1 MTTQLQNLPIGI
13 QHFETLRKND
23 YLYVDKTARLLQLI
37 RTGAWYFLARPRRFG
52 KSLTVSTLDAMFS
65 GKADLFAGLAAEDW
79 VREQARHPSPVLR
92 LDMSTMTSDTPETLR
107 QSLNAALAR
116 RARRAGL
123 QLEASL
129 PGDRLQDLLL
139 LLSEQHGPVVVLI
152 DEYDKPILDHMDD
165 LKHADSMR
173 RVLRDFYA
181 VLKGCN
187 EYLRFVLLTGISRF
201 TKTGVFSAMNNLRDI
216 SMMPKFGD
224 IVGYT
229 QAELESSF
237 ASWLDDAADKRQ
249 TTRAALLNRVRDYYD
264 GFCFDGVTRVYNPF
278 SVLNFCDTAEFFN
291 FWYKSASP
299 SFLVHYMKQHAI
311 ADPEDYR
318 LLEVSE
324 DFADAQEIERANPAS
339 FLFQAG
345 YLTIVGWEEQALIL
359 DYPNREVLD
368 SLSRMYL
375 EHVYLVPGFTPL
387 GSRLW
392 RALKDGN
399 LDEALRLYNTAL
411 SGIPYQD
418 FAEPVRESFYRAL
431 FLMLLRGAGVTA
443 GGEICGSLGRSD
455 VVALFSGRAVV
466 LEFKLAPDTGAIPRL
481 QEEGL
486 KQIADKGY
494 ARPFDGAGRAV
505 TAAVV
510 VIDATT
516 RQATCRRGPESFFA

>member
-1 MTTQLQNLPIGI
+1 M
-13 QHFETLRKND
+13 E
-23 YLYVDKTARLLQLI
+23 
-37 RTGAWYFLARPRRFG
+37 
-52 KSLTVSTLDAMFS
+52 
-65 GKADLFAGLAAEDW
+65 
-79 VREQARHPSPVLR
+79 EQ
-92 LDMSTMTSDTPETLR
+92 
-107 QSLNAALAR
+107 
-116 RARRAGL
+116 
-123 QLEASL
+123 
-129 PGDRLQDLLL
+129 
-139 LLSEQHGPVVVLI
+139 
-152 DEYDKPILDHMDD
+152 Y
-165 LKHADSMR
+165 
-173 RVLRDFYA
+173 
-181 VLKGCN
+181 
-187 EYLRFVLLTGISRF
+187 
-201 TKTGVFSAMNNLRDI
+201 
-216 SMMPKFGD
+216 GD

-229 QAELESSF
+229 QEELESSF
-237 ASWLDDAADKRQ
+237 ASWIDNAADKRQ
-249 TTRAALLNRVRDYYD
+249 ENRDSLLNRVRDYYD
-264 GFCFDGVTRVYNPF
+264 GFCFDGSTRVYNPF
-278 SVLNFCDTAEFFN
+278 SVLNFCKTARFSN
-291 FWYKSASP
+291 FWYRSASP
-299 SFLVHYMKQHAI
+299 SFLVGYMKRHAI
-311 ADPEDYR
+311 AEPEDYR

-345 YLTIVGWEEQALIL
+345 YLTIVGWEEQSLTL

-375 EHVYLVPGFTPL
+375 EQVYCVHGFTPL

-392 RALKDGN
+392 RALKDGD

-466 LEFKLAPDTGAIPRL
+466 LEFKLAPDAGAIPRS

-494 ARPFDGAGRAV
+494 ARPFDDAGRAV

-510 VIDATT
+510 VIDAAT
-516 RQATCRRGPESFFA
+516 RQATCCRVGAKFFCLKIQKCTPVKTGMKSENARIYRHSRLF

>member
-1 MTTQLQNLPIGI
+1 MTPQPRNLPIGI
-13 QHFETLRKND
+13 QHFENLRTD
-23 YLYVDKTARLLQLI
+23 GYLYVDKTARLLQLI
-37 RTGAWYFLARPRRFG
+37 QTGAWYFLARPRRFG

-79 VREQARHPSPVLR
+79 VREQARHPAPVLR
-92 LDMSTMTSDTPETLR
+92 LDMSIMTSDTPETLH
-107 QSLNAALAR
+107 QSLNATLAW
-116 RARRAGL
+116 RASAAGL
-123 QLEASL
+123 HLDESL
-129 PGDRLQDLLL
+129 PGLRFQELLRKL
-139 LLSEQHGPVVVLI
+139 CGQQGRVVVLI
-152 DEYDKPILDHMDD
+152 DEYDKPILDHINDPRR
-165 LKHADSMR
+165 ADAMR
-173 RVLRDFYA
+173 QVLRGVYA
-181 VLKGCN
+181 VLKGCE

-201 TKTGVFSAMNNLRDI
+201 SKVGVFSAMNNLQDI
-216 SMMPKFGD
+216 SNQEQYGD

-229 QAELESSF
+229 QEELESSF
-237 ASWLDDAADKRQ
+237 APWLDKAAEKRQ
-249 TTRAALLNRVRDYYD
+249 TTRAALLDRVRDYYD

-278 SVLNFCDTAEFFN
+278 SVLNFCKTAKFSN
-291 FWYKSASP
+291 FWYISASP
-299 SFLVHYMKQHAI
+299 SFLVAYMKRHAI

-324 DFADAQEIERANPAS
+324 DFADAQEIERARPES

-345 YLTIVGWEEQALIL
+345 YLTIVRWEEQALIL

-368 SLSRMYL
+368 SLARMYL

-392 RALKDGN
+392 RALKDGD

-418 FAEPVRESFYRAL
+418 FAAPVRESFYRAL

-455 VVALFSGRAVV
+455 VVALFAERAVV
-466 LEFKLAPDTGAIPRL
+466 LEFKLAPDAHAIPRS
-481 QEEGL
+481 QAEGL
-486 KQIADKGY
+486 KQIADRGY
-494 ARPFDGAGRAV
+494 ARPFDDAGRAV

-510 VIDATT
+510 VVDATT
-516 RQATCRRGPESFFA
+516 RQATCRSVGT